1 MALPEAWSQ
10 ARSWG
15 RAAQVRRRS
24 GFGILSV
31 YRSGLAGRG
40 ASTRRRLYGQFL
52 DPGGFEGCCS
62 SHLLDGYF
70 VGRCSVLWL
79 RLLRPG
85 LLTEEDKNAHSQDEH
100 QDRGL
105 RSSGLVNRACRW
117 CSYVVAR
124 KTKASCFQSLRW
136 CPGPPSRRQTAA
148 NTLATSAA
156 ISPVDKPATTPVVS
170 ILNPICLCNI
180 IATATSRGER
190 GAARIEVRS
199 TVNSFY
205 AGSRTVG
212 RAMRGGVRRG

>member
-1 MALPEAWSQ
+1 MRLPSLQLTRLLTQQSILVGCSVLRKAQINKRASPKRPALHESLGSPGGVEPGKELGTGGAGSTPV
-10 ARSWG
+10 G
-15 RAAQVRRRS
+15 VS
-24 GFGILSV
+24 GFCLSAGA
-31 YRSGLAGRG
+31 GLPAGG
-40 ASTRRRLYGQFL
+40 APTRRRLDGQFL

-124 KTKASCFQSLRW
+124 KTKASSFQSLRW
-136 CPGPPSRRQTAA
+136 CPVPHRG
-148 NTLATSAA
+148 
-156 ISPVDKPATTPVVS
+156 DKP
-170 ILNPICLCNI
+170 L
-180 IATATSRGER
+180 
-190 GAARIEVRS
+190 
-199 TVNSFY
+199 
-205 AGSRTVG
+205 RTHSLRV
-212 RAMRGGVRRG
+212 